1 MDNFADKVA
10 VITGAGSGFGREFA
24 RLGTK
29 LGMRL
34 VLADVQ
40 QDALDETFAEVSAA
54 GAQAIARR
62 VDVAKGDE
70 VDALA
75 CATLDAFGGVHLV
88 FNNAGVGGSGGLV
101 WENTERDWQWL
112 LGVNLWGVIHGVRA
126 FAPLMLEA
134 AKRDA
139 GYRGYIVNTASMA
152 GLLNPPMMGPYN
164 VSKHAVVSLTESL
177 YQDLSLV
184 TQQVGCSVLCPY
196 FVPTGIA
203 HAQRNRP
210 AELAND
216 APLTLS
222 QKVSRA
228 LSEKAVSSGKVSAEQ
243 VAALTFDAIREERFY
258 VFSHPHA
265 LGAVKTRSDD
275 IVMVRNPTD
284 PFAERPGVRE
294 RIVGELRG

>member
-1 MDNFADKVA
+1 MDNFAGKVA

-24 RLGTK
+24 RIGAQF
-29 LGMRL
+29 GMRL

-75 CATLDAFGGVHLV
+75 RATIDAFGGVHLV
-88 FNNAGVGGSGGLV
+88 FNNAGVGGSGGLL

-126 FAPLMLEA
+126 FTPLMLDA

-139 GYRGYIVNTASMA
+139 GYRGHIVNTASMA

-203 HAQRNRP
+203 TAHRNRP
-210 AELAND
+210 VELANE
-216 APLTLS
+216 APPTLS
-222 QKVSRA
+222 QRVSRA
-228 LSEKAVSSGKVSAEQ
+228 LSEKAVNSGKISAQE
-243 VAALTFDAIREERFY
+243 VAAMVFDAIRDDQFY
-258 VFSHPHA
+258 IFSHPHA
-265 LGAVKTRSDD
+265 LGAVKTRAED
-275 IVMVRNPTD
+275 IVTPRNPTD
-284 PFAERPGVRE
+284 PFAERPHVRE
-294 RIVGELRG
+294 QIVEALKG

>member
-1 MDNFADKVA
+1 MDNFSDKVA

-40 QDALDETFAEVSAA
+40 QDALDETLAEVEAA

-70 VDALA
+70 IDALA
-75 CATLDAFGGVHLV
+75 RDTLATFGSVHLV

-126 FAPLMLEA
+126 FTPLMLDA
-134 AKRDA
+134 AKRDPA
-139 GYRGYIVNTASMA
+139 YRGHIVNTASMA
-152 GLLNPPMMGPYN
+152 GMLNPPLMGPYN
-164 VSKHAVVSLTESL
+164 TSKHAVVSLTESL

-184 TQQVGCSVLCPY
+184 TQQVACSVLCPY

-203 HAQRNRP
+203 KAQRNRP
-210 AELAND
+210 SELEND
-216 APLTLS
+216 APATLS
-222 QKVSRA
+222 QRVARA
-228 LSEKAVSSGKVSAEQ
+228 LSEKAVSSGKVSAEE
-243 VAALTFDAIREERFY
+243 VATMVFDAIRAEQFY
-258 VFSHPHA
+258 IFSHPQA
-265 LGAVKTRSDD
+265 LAAVKTRADD
-275 IVMVRNPTD
+275 IVTPRNPTD
-284 PFAERPGVRE
+284 PFAERPQVRE
-294 RIVGELRG
+294 QIIDALKG

>member
-1 MDNFADKVA
+1 MNQFADKVA

-40 QDALDETFAEVSAA
+40 QDALDETLAEVTAS

-62 VDVAKGDE
+62 VDVANGDE

-75 CATLDAFGGVHLV
+75 RATLDAFGGVHLV
-88 FNNAGVGGSGGLV
+88 FNNAGVGGNGGLV

-126 FAPLMLEA
+126 FTPLMLDQ

-139 GYRGYIVNTASMA
+139 GYRGHIVNTASMA
-152 GLLNPPMMGPYN
+152 GLLAPPLMGPYN
-164 VSKHAVVSLTESL
+164 VSKHAVVALTESL

-184 TQQVGCSVLCPY
+184 TQQVACSVLCPY

-203 HAQRNRP
+203 NAQRNRP
-210 AELAND
+210 ADLAND
-216 APLTLS
+216 TAPTLS
-222 QKVSRA
+222 QRVARS
-228 LSEKAVSSGKVSAEQ
+228 LSEKAVSSGKISAQ
-243 VAALTFDAIREERFY
+243 AVAAMVFDAIRDEQFY
-258 VFSHPHA
+258 IYSHPHA
-265 LGAVKTRSDD
+265 LNAVKTRAED
-275 IVMVRNPTD
+275 IVTPRNPTD
-284 PFAERPGVRE
+284 PFAERPQVRE
-294 RIVGELRG
+294 QIVAALRG

>member
-1 MDNFADKVA
+1 MNNFAGKVA

-62 VDVAKGDE
+62 VDVAKGE
-70 VDALA
+70 EIDALA
-75 CATLDAFGGVHLV
+75 RATLDAYGGVHLV
-88 FNNAGVGGSGGLV
+88 FNNAGVGGSGGLL

-112 LGVNLWGVIHGVRA
+112 LGVNLWGVIHGVRV
-126 FAPLMLEA
+126 FTPLMLEA
-134 AKRDA
+134 ARRDPD
-139 GYRGYIVNTASMA
+139 YRGHIVNTASMA
-152 GLLNPPMMGPYN
+152 GMLNPPMMGPYN

-184 TQQVGCSVLCPY
+184 TQQVACSVLCPY

-203 HAQRNRP
+203 KAHRNRP
-210 AELAND
+210 SELAND
-216 APLTLS
+216 TPPTLS
-222 QKVSRA
+222 QRVSRVM
-228 LSEKAVSSGKVSAEQ
+228 SEKAVSSGKVSARE
-243 VAALTFDAIREERFY
+243 VADMVFNAIREEQFY
-258 VFSHPHA
+258 IFSHPHA
-265 LGAVKTRSDD
+265 LAAVKTRAED
-275 IVMVRNPTD
+275 IVMPRNPTD
-284 PFAERPGVRE
+284 PFAERPEVRAQIIE
-294 RIVGELRG
+294 ALKG

>member
-1 MDNFADKVA
+1 MDDFAGKVA
-10 VITGAGSGFGREFA
+10 VITGAGSGFGRAFA

-34 VLADVQ
+34 VVADVQ
-40 QDALDETFAEVSAA
+40 QDALDETLAEVNAA

-62 VDVAKGDE
+62 VDVAKGGE

-75 CATLDAFGGVHLV
+75 HATLDAFGSVHLV

-126 FAPLMLEA
+126 FTPLMLEA
-134 AKRDA
+134 AKRDG
-139 GYRGYIVNTASMA
+139 GYRGHIVNTASMA

-184 TQQVGCSVLCPY
+184 TQQVACSVLCPY

-203 HAQRNRP
+203 KAHRNRP

-216 APLTLS
+216 TPPTLS
-222 QKVSRA
+222 QRASRA
-228 LSEKAVSSGKVSAEQ
+228 LSEKAVSSGKISAEE
-243 VAALTFDAIREERFY
+243 VAAMVFDGIRAEQFY
-258 VFSHPHA
+258 IFSHPNA
-265 LGAVKTRSDD
+265 LGAVKTRAED
-275 IVMVRNPTD
+275 IMTPRNPTD
-284 PFAERPGVRE
+284 PFAERPQVRE
-294 RIVGELRG
+294 QIVEALKG